1 MEMQSYE
8 EGTVLQKQGDKATE
22 MIIVFSGM
30 LEITTEMDNGT
41 EFVIEMLPQGSILN
55 PTAFLIEDEVDTI
68 NKAATSCVLYKLEV
82 ERFIEEACK
91 FPDFAYRTALI
102 INNQLSDRENA
113 IALDYITGNRVMRVN
128 N

>member
-41 EFVIEMLPQGSILN
+41 EFVIEMLP
-55 PTAFLIEDEVDTI
+55 
-68 NKAATSCVLYKLEV
+68 
-82 ERFIEEACK
+82 
-91 FPDFAYRTALI
+91 
-102 INNQLSDRENA
+102 
-113 IALDYITGNRVMRVN
+113 
-128 N
+128 